1 MVAPVERRECAQWAV
16 ETRQIAL
23 YKACQ
28 WFGMS
33 SSAYR
38 YEAKR
43 KNEDEHIGA
52 LLMKLTK
59 DEPDWGFELCFLH
72 IRNVLGLGWN
82 HKRVYRVYKALELN
96 LRIKPRKR
104 LEREVPEKLS
114 VPCSPNQTWSIDF
127 MSDNLSDGRS
137 LRSLNVIDDFNRE
150 ALCCEID
157 LSLPSERVIE
167 SLERIIEWRG
177 KPSCIRA
184 DNGPE
189 YVSARIK
196 GWAANRGIVLR
207 HIQPGK
213 PQQNAYIERY
223 NRTMRGGFFNR
234 HVFESVEQA
243 QDLATAWMWR
253 YNHLRPH
260 MALGGFTPKQIYLK
274 NMH

>member
-1 MVAPVERRECAQWAV
+1 M
-16 ETRQIAL
+16 

-33 SSAYR
+33 SSAYW

-43 KNEDEHIGA
+43 SNEDDQIGEI
-52 LLMKLTK
+52 LLQLTK
-59 DEPDWGFELCFLH
+59 ADADWGFELCFLH
-72 IRNVLGLGWN
+72 IRNVLKLCWN
-82 HKRVYRVYKALELN
+82 RKRVYRVYKALGLN

-114 VPCSPNQTWSIDF
+114 VPSSPNQTWSIDF

-150 ALCCEID
+150 ALCAEID
-157 LSLPSERVIE
+157 VSLPSERVIE

-177 KPSCIRA
+177 KPSCIRS

-196 GWAANRGIVLR
+196 DWAANRGIVLL

-223 NRTMRGGFFNR
+223 NRTIRGGFFNR
-234 HVFESVEQA
+234 HLFESVEQA
-243 QDLATAWMWR
+243 QNLATQWIWR

-260 MALGGFTPKQIYLK
+260 MALGGFTPKQIYD
-274 NMH
+274 NFMH